1 MRSKTK
7 LKRYMEKHHITL
19 HQLHNLTG
27 MHEAFLRD
35 AVNKGVTTKALATK
49 IADGLMEKNIMLFF
63 DGKDSKTN
71 CWSSD

>member
-1 MRSKTK
+1 
-7 LKRYMEKHHITL
+7 MEKHRITL

>member
-1 MRSKTK
+1 MRGKTK
-7 LKRYMEKHHITL
+7 LKRYMEKHRITL
-19 HQLHNLTG
+19 QQLHTLTG
-27 MHEAFLRD
+27 MPETSLRD

-63 DGKDSKTN
+63 DGKGSKTN

>member
-1 MRSKTK
+1 MRDKTK
-7 LKRYMEKHHITL
+7 LKRYMEKHRITL
-19 HQLHNLTG
+19 QQLHNLTG
-27 MHEAFLRD
+27 MPATSLRA
-35 AVNKGVTTKALATK
+35 AVTKGVTTKALATK